1 MHLST
6 NASTSKH
13 MDWMEE
19 RIALRG
25 HRLSQG
31 SQQRENLPAG
41 VPVLTGT
48 GNDGITHSQQPQQCR
63 QLHACH
69 CTVVW
74 VHHNPT
80 PFFVLLTWLI
90 VVSLYASFL
99 PKWPSRGREACSPIS
114 LAWALSSVA
123 CVGGTRG
130 IGVPASGG
138 FIASS
143 RRVRVFTLLTDECRH
158 RQERAAEV
166 VGVDK

>member
-114 LAWALSSVA
+114 LAGPFPLLLV
-123 CVGGTRG
+123 
-130 IGVPASGG
+130 
-138 FIASS
+138 
-143 RRVRVFTLLTDECRH
+143 RRRRDQGNRCARLRRFH
-158 RQERAAEV
+158 RFQQARPSFHTP
-166 VGVDK
+166 D